1 MNKIL
6 KRTILL
12 LTGIAVCAGCAAKTD
27 GGDSDGGTTTPASTT
42 TTATTDPN
50 GAETTT
56 TTAAP
61 VTDDYTGEPN
71 TPNPNALGNT
81 GEVKLEAGDTYAVIS
96 VRDFGDITVKLF
108 PEVAPVAV
116 ENFKKLAND
125 GYYTDKIFHRII
137 ANFMV
142 QGGSFDGSGQSAPGE
157 ESFDIETSYNARH
170 FYGALSMA
178 NSMGKNGTQFF
189 IVNNKETG
197 AFADLESTLPQ
208 SEAYTNSFLQEL
220 TAAKPTLDDFSYNYY
235 YSQYKT
241 SVANNVFVANATQ
254 EVKDKYAEIGG
265 TPHLDGGY
273 TVFGHM
279 IEGFDVLDAISAVE
293 VTADASGALSS
304 PVTPV
309 VIEKVEIK
317 TFE

>member
-1 MNKIL
+1 MNKII
-6 KRTILL
+6 KRTFMMFIGVAL
-12 LTGIAVCAGCAAKTD
+12 CAGCASGTDD
-27 GGDSDGGTTTPASTT
+27 GGDT
-42 TTATTDPN
+42 TTDPN
-50 GAETTT
+50 GDAGSATAETTTAAAETT

-61 VTDDYTGEPN
+61 VTDNYTGEPN
-71 TPNPNALGNT
+71 TPNPAAPGNT
-81 GEVKLEAGDTYAVIS
+81 GDVALQSGDTYAVIS
-96 VRDFGDITVKLF
+96 VKEFGDITVKLF

-125 GYYTDKIFHRII
+125 GYYTDKVFHRII
-137 ANFMV
+137 ANFMI
-142 QGGSFDGSGQSAPGE
+142 QGGSFDGSGMSAEDE

-178 NSMGKNGTQFF
+178 NSMGQNGTQFF

-208 SEAYTNSFLQEL
+208 NEAYAQSFLQQL
-220 TAAKPTLDDFSYNYY
+220 NAAKPTLDDFSYNYY

-241 SVANNVFVANATQ
+241 TVANNDFVAHADAD
-254 EVKDKYAEIGG
+254 VKAKYAEIGG

-273 TVFGHM
+273 TVFGHVV
-279 IEGFDVLDAISAVE
+279 EGFDVVDAISAVE
-293 VTADASGALSS
+293 VTLDNSGALSA
-304 PVTPV
+304 PVTAV